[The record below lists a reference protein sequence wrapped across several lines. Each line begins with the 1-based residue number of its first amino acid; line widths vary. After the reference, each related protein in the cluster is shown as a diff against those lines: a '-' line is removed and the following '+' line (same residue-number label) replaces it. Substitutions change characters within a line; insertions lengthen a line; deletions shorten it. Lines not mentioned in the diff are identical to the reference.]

1 MCTDFKKWKRC
12 MKVRIQ
18 IHRGLTHS
26 GEQLQGQ
33 LLIVD
38 NSLTIIP
45 DKSLYFDGDRI
56 HQEYDSGL
64 RIRPDSL
71 EFLYETEVD
80 I

>member
-1 MCTDFKKWKRC
+1 
-12 MKVRIQ
+12 MKVKIQ
-18 IHRGLTHS
+18 IYRGLTHS
-26 GEQLQGQ
+26 GKQLQGQ
-33 LLIVD
+33 LLIVN

-45 DKSLYFDGDRI
+45 DKSLYSEGDRI
-56 HQEYDSGL
+56 HQEYDSDL